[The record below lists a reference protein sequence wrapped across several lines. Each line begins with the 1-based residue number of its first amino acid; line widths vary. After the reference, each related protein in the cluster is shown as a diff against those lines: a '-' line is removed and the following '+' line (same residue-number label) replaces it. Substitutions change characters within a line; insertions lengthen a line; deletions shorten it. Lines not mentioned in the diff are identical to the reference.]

1 MIRRPPRSTRTDTL
15 FPYTTLF
22 RSRLAEQPRR
32 LALDVEIFLL
42 LEAEQL
48 GVEARP
54 DSHLAAPDVVREMI
68 EQFEPDIV
76 LGLRLAPAGD
86 FLPIGIKIGTRLHQI
101 EVRAAD
107 ALTRARI
114 VAEDDT
120 AGIDR
125 RGAFIDRV
133 IIGRLRI
140 DRKSTRLNSSH

>member
-1 MIRRPPRSTRTDTL
+1 MFLLIFIYYCFFFFSSRRRHTSCALVTGVQTCALPIS
-15 FPYTTLF
+15 
-22 RSRLAEQPRR
+22 RR

-54 DSHLAAPDVVREMI
+54 GSHLAAPDVVREMI

-107 ALTRARI
+107 ALDRARI
-114 VAEDDT
+114 VAEDE
-120 AGIDR
+120 
-125 RGAFIDRV
+125 
-133 IIGRLRI
+133 IGRA
-140 DRKSTRLNSSH
+140 HV

>member
-1 MIRRPPRSTRTDTL
+1 MLFFFFVMIRRPPRSTRTDTL

-22 RSRLAEQPRR
+22 RS
-32 LALDVEIFLL
+32 
-42 LEAEQL
+42 
-48 GVEARP
+48 
-54 DSHLAAPDVVREMI
+54 PDVVREMS

-107 ALTRARI
+107 ALDRARI
-114 VAEDDT
+114 VAEDAA

-125 RGAFIDRV
+125 RGAF
-133 IIGRLRI
+133 LE
-140 DRKSTRLNSSH
+140 DRKSVV

>member
-1 MIRRPPRSTRTDTL
+1 MIRRPPRSTLTDTL

-22 RSRLAEQPRR
+22 RSGDHRLAEQPRR

-54 DSHLAAPDVVREMI
+54 GSHLAAPDVVREMI

-86 FLPIGIKIGTRLHQI
+86 FLPIGIKIGTRLHQL

-107 ALTRARI
+107 ALERAQ
-114 VAEDDT
+114 
-120 AGIDR
+120 
-125 RGAFIDRV
+125 
-133 IIGRLRI
+133 IGRATCRE
-140 DRKSTRLNSSH
+140 RVWQYG